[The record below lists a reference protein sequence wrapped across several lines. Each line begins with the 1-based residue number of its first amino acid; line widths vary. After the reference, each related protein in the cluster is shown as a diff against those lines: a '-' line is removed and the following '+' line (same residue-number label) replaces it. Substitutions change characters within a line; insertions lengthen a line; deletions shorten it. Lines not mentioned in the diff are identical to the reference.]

1 MTTWVVDLDGV
12 MWQGSSPVP
21 GSAAAIERLLN
32 HGHRVVFCTNH
43 AASPAGK
50 RAQLDRQGVP
60 DAPVVSSAESA
71 AAMVHA
77 GQTVLVLG
85 TAELPAMIAT
95 SGATVIDVRTL
106 TDGPAPPADVVVLG
120 MHDDWNRTWLGIVAD
135 SARAGATYLVT
146 NDDPTFP
153 ATGRDGLWLL
163 PGCGALAAAV
173 SVASGATPT
182 FAGKPFRPMADLLT
196 ARSGP
201 VDWVVGDQPST
212 DGRLATALDAKFA
225 LVLTGATTAL
235 DAPAAGADLVAADL
249 AGVVEAVLAS

>member
-1 MTTWVVDLDGV
+1 VTTWAVDLDGV
-12 MWQGSSPVP
+12 MWQGQTPIP
-21 GSAAAIERLLN
+21 GSAGAIARLL
-32 HGHRVVFCTNH
+32 GAGDRVVFCTNH

-50 RAQLDRQGVP
+50 RALLDQQGVP
-60 DAPVVSSAESA
+60 DAPVLSSAESA

-85 TAELPAMIAT
+85 MAELPALIAT

-106 TDGPAPPADVVVLG
+106 TDGPAPPVDAVVLG
-120 MHDDWNRTWLGIVAD
+120 MHEDWNRTWLGIIAD
-135 SARAGATYLVT
+135 AVRAGAQYIVT

-163 PGCGALAAAV
+163 PGCGALAASV
-173 SVASGATPT
+173 SVTSGATPT

-196 ARSGP
+196 SRHGP
-201 VDWVVGDQPST
+201 IDWVVGDQPST
-212 DGRLATALDAKFA
+212 DGLLATALGARFA

-235 DAPAAGADLVAADL
+235 DAPAAGADLVATDL
-249 AGVVEAVLAS
+249 AGVVEAVLAP